1 MSGATVTIDY
11 AQFQEIQNK
20 RNDAEKRV
28 AELEA
33 QVAKLKLA
41 GGGDVSVEKLTLLAR
56 QLMEIARFAVGNLPP
71 ESTRGWPVGAL
82 TTSANLLKELPD
94 HTIADQE
101 MGIEWMSFA
110 SEAERFER
118 RRQMLK
124 GQIGS

>member
-41 GGGDVSVEKLTLLAR
+41 GGGDVSVEKLNVLAR
-56 QLMEIARFAVGNLPP
+56 SLMEIARFAVGNLPP
-71 ESTRGWPVGAL
+71 ETTRGWPISMLRISVDH
-82 TTSANLLKELPD
+82 LKELPD
-94 HTIADQE
+94 YTIADQE
-101 MGIEWMSFA
+101 LGIEWLSF
-110 SEAERFER
+110 SREVERFEQ

-124 GQIGS
+124 GSIGV